1 MTSKSPPR
9 HGNQRGPMSKKTER
23 LFGYYERELRL
34 RYAARTVGNYLH
46 DVGAFVDWLSE
57 RGLELRD
64 VRAQDVES
72 YQNALVSLRKKDGK
86 AYSIGNQ
93 HNRLS
98 AIKSLFRFLYQ
109 RGYVL
114 QNPTTK
120 LDYHLKETRLP
131 RAVLTEREVRR
142 LLDEAQKDSSPRG
155 LRDRAVLELL
165 YATGLRATELA
176 NLTPWDVNLEERTL
190 RIDQGKGRK
199 DRNVP
204 LTTAA
209 CEAIEA
215 YLELGRPALVR
226 KKSVPYLLLANEG
239 GWLHR
244 AVLSRL
250 IARYAVR
257 ARIGRKVTA
266 HTFRHSVATHLLKGR
281 ADIRHI
287 QKLLGHSSLHTTER
301 YTRVEISDL
310 RKVIARAHPRG

>member
-1 MTSKSPPR
+1 
-9 HGNQRGPMSKKTER
+9 MSAKAKR
-23 LFGYYERELRL
+23 LLTFYEQDLELRL
-34 RYAARTVGNYLH
+34 GKRTVPNYLH
-46 DVGAFVDWLSE
+46 DVKEFLAWLHDK
-57 RGLELRD
+57 GLELTE
-64 VRAQDVES
+64 VRSQDIET
-72 YQNALVSLRKKDGK
+72 YQNALLALRRPDGK
-86 AYSIGNQ
+86 PYSIGNQ

-114 QNPTTK
+114 NDPSTR
-120 LDYHLKETRLP
+120 LEYHLKEVRLP
-131 RAVLTEREVRR
+131 RTILTAKEVKK
-142 LLDEAQKDSSPRG
+142 LLDAAAKDPSPRG
-155 LRDRAVLELL
+155 LRDRAILELL

-176 NLTPWDVNLEERTL
+176 NLTPWDVNFEEKTL

-204 LTTAA
+204 LTAAA
-209 CEAIEA
+209 CEAIEE
-215 YLELGRPALVR
+215 YLECGRPELVR
-226 KKSVPYLLLANEG
+226 SKSIPYLFLANEG

-244 AVLSRL
+244 AVLSKI
-250 IARYAVR
+250 IARYAKKVG
-257 ARIGRKVTA
+257 IRKAVTA

-287 QKLLGHSSLHTTER
+287 QKLLGHHSLRTTER